1 MRIEV
6 KVIPKSSRNLVK
18 EENGR
23 LKVYVT
29 APRDKNKANK
39 AVIEELAAYFDV
51 KKNCICII
59 QGEHSSL
66 KVVEIESFKI

>member
-1 MRIEV
+1 MRIEI

-39 AVIEELAAYFDV
+39 AVIEELAVHLNV
-51 KKNCICII
+51 KKNRLSII
-59 QGEHSSL
+59 QGEHSSV
-66 KVVEIESFKI
+66 KVVEIES

>member
-6 KVIPKSSRNLVK
+6 KVISKSSRNFVK

-39 AVIEELAAYFDV
+39 AVIEELAAYFNI
-51 KKNCICII
+51 KKNRICII
-59 QGEHSSL
+59 QGERSSV
-66 KVVEIESFKI
+66 KVVGIES